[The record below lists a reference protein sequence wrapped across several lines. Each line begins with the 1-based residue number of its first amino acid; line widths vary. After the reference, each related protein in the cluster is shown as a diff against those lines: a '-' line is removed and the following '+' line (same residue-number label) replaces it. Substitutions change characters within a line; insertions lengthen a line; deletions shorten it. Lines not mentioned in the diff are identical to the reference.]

1 MITEKRD
8 ESLKGRTCADGRK
21 QRQWKNKA
29 ESASPA
35 AHAESVLLAAI
46 VGACEERLVGV
57 SDAKGAYLSAEFDE
71 FLLIKFENEQVK
83 IARDIGEKYGQY
95 AIKENGKE
103 VLCLVLNKALC
114 SCVQSALLWCRMLSS
129 FLPEL
134 GYELNPCD
142 LHAASKIANG
152 S

>member
-1 MITEKRD
+1 MDAFLDTDPKKLARAQKKKALKVLSMITEKRD
-8 ESLKGRTCADGRK
+8 ESLKSRTCADGHK

-83 IARDIGEKYGQY
+83 IMCNID
-95 AIKENGKE
+95 ENY
-103 VLCLVLNKALC
+103 C
-114 SCVQSALLWCRMLSS
+114 
-129 FLPEL
+129 
-134 GYELNPCD
+134 
-142 LHAASKIANG
+142 
-152 S
+152 